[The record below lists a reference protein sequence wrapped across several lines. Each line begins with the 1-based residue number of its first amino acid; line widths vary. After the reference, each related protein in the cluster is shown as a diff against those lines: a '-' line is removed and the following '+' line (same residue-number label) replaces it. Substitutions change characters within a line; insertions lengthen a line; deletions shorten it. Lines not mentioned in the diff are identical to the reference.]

1 MELWATLFAGCGKA
15 ALAFPYAVNGVVHS
29 GIASYAHFH
38 NVFSR
43 KHKAE
48 LSHRVLDKLQN
59 ITDEEFANLN
69 LEVAE

>member
-1 MELWATLFAGCGKA
+1 MNEMDSVGVGIVEMSYNCLF
-15 ALAFPYAVNGVVHS
+15 YGVV
-29 GIASYAHFH
+29 GNAHFH
-38 NVFSR
+38 DAFSR